1 MPSLCAAL
9 GITVNDLLSGEY
21 VSERD
26 YQKKAEENMMELMK
40 QNAENKLRMAQSLTC
55 GAVTIVAVCALVC
68 LASFLPL
75 PVAARIALLAFAI
88 ATAVAGIWAAATL
101 DVRAGWFECPH
112 CKELFVP
119 PMAGLRQGL
128 PHLYQA
134 PPDLPPLRTD
144 GHVPPPGGK
153 VKHPRISLNT
163 SLPCPYSTAFFTQA
177 KWQSGLL
184 SIGLLFNPQQFAE
197 ILKQRSIRRLEH
209 DPFPIMVCLR
219 LLVYLLRFFCII
231 LARRFKFQA
240 LIPAKD
246 NHKTHAVFP
255 CIQCAQGFASSPV
268 FILIRPRFSAFIPQ
282 TLHIV

>member
-1 MPSLCAAL
+1 MDQARIGRFIAERRKALGLTQRRLAEQLAVSDKAVSKWETGHGLPEVSLMPSLCAAL

-119 PMAGLRQGL
+119 PMAD
-128 PHLYQA
+128 Y
-134 PPDLPPLRTD
+134 
-144 GHVPPPGGK
+144 
-153 VKHPRISLNT
+153 VKGCHT
-163 SLPCPYSTAFFTQA
+163 FT
-177 KWQSGLL
+177 K
-184 SIGLLFNPQQFAE
+184 
-197 ILKQRSIRRLEH
+197 RRLTCPRCGQTGMCRH
-209 DPFPIMVCLR
+209 RV
-219 LLVYLLRFFCII
+219 
-231 LARRFKFQA
+231 AR
-240 LIPAKD
+240 
-246 NHKTHAVFP
+246 
-255 CIQCAQGFASSPV
+255 
-268 FILIRPRFSAFIPQ
+268 
-282 TLHIV
+282 

>member
-1 MPSLCAAL
+1 MEPTRIGRFIAERRTALGLTQRQLAEQLSVSDKAVSKWETGRGLPDVLLMPPLCAVL

-26 YQKKAEENMMELMK
+26 YQKKAEENRMELMK

-119 PMAGLRQGL
+119 PMAD
-128 PHLYQA
+128 Y
-134 PPDLPPLRTD
+134 
-144 GHVPPPGGK
+144 
-153 VKHPRISLNT
+153 VKGCHT
-163 SLPCPYSTAFFTQA
+163 FT
-177 KWQSGLL
+177 K
-184 SIGLLFNPQQFAE
+184 
-197 ILKQRSIRRLEH
+197 RRLTCPRCGQTAMCRH
-209 DPFPIMVCLR
+209 RV
-219 LLVYLLRFFCII
+219 
-231 LARRFKFQA
+231 AR
-240 LIPAKD
+240 
-246 NHKTHAVFP
+246 
-255 CIQCAQGFASSPV
+255 
-268 FILIRPRFSAFIPQ
+268 
-282 TLHIV
+282 

>member
-1 MPSLCAAL
+1 MEPTRIGRFIAERRKALGLTQRQLAERLAVSDKAVSKWETGRGLPDVLLMPPLCAAL

-119 PMAGLRQGL
+119 PMAD
-128 PHLYQA
+128 Y
-134 PPDLPPLRTD
+134 
-144 GHVPPPGGK
+144 
-153 VKHPRISLNT
+153 VKGCHT
-163 SLPCPYSTAFFTQA
+163 FT
-177 KWQSGLL
+177 K
-184 SIGLLFNPQQFAE
+184 
-197 ILKQRSIRRLEH
+197 RRLTCPH
-209 DPFPIMVCLR
+209 CGQTGMCRHRV
-219 LLVYLLRFFCII
+219 
-231 LARRFKFQA
+231 AR
-240 LIPAKD
+240 
-246 NHKTHAVFP
+246 
-255 CIQCAQGFASSPV
+255 
-268 FILIRPRFSAFIPQ
+268 
-282 TLHIV
+282 